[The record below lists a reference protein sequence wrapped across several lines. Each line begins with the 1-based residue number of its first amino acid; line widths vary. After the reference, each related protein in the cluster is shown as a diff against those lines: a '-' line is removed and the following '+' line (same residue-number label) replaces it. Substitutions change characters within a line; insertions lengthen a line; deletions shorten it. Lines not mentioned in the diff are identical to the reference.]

1 MAVNR
6 CSGLQPLLSMGSVVM
21 YENKMEEL
29 TNQEIIVEEN
39 MLKRPKKKK
48 ITRRIVVTAV
58 IFLLISLAGILL
70 WNIYGN
76 NSDPLQDALNAEL
89 GQLDGKSKE
98 EIEAELNR
106 IVEEGSMHIS
116 MNTKPIFKDGKAK
129 GDLKIENS
137 PANHYGQEIIITVN
151 KTGKEIYRSGLLMPN
166 HHIQKDKLKVDLKKG
181 NYDCTATFV
190 AYDTKLEDEPTEIG
204 RLKAEIEI
212 KVLE

>member
-1 MAVNR
+1 M
-6 CSGLQPLLSMGSVVM
+6 SGN
-21 YENKMEEL
+21 NKEEMI
-29 TNQEIIVEEN
+29 NQELSIEVNIPR
-39 MLKRPKKKK
+39 KSSKKKTMRRVI
-48 ITRRIVVTAV
+48 ITTV
-58 IFLLISLAGILL
+58 ILLLISLTGILL
-70 WNIYGN
+70 WNYFVN

-116 MNTKPIFKDGKAK
+116 MNTKPIFKNGKAK

-181 NYDCTATFV
+181 NYECTATFV
-190 AYDTKLEDEPTEIG
+190 AYDTKLEVEPTEIG

>member
-1 MAVNR
+1 M
-6 CSGLQPLLSMGSVVM
+6 SEK
-21 YENKMEEL
+21 ENQVLEIQEL
-29 TNQEIIVEEN
+29 KE
-39 MLKRPKKKK
+39 KKKK
-48 ITRRIVVTAV
+48 KTRSKKLRKIIIATVLL
-58 IFLLISLAGILL
+58 LLITLTGLFL
-70 WNIYGN
+70 WNMYGN
-76 NSDPLQDALNAEL
+76 NSDPLQDAINAEL

-116 MNTKPIFKDGKAK
+116 MNTKPIFKEGKAE

-137 PANHYGQEIIITVN
+137 PANHYGQEIIIKVN

-181 NYDCTATFV
+181 EYDCTATFV
-190 AYDTKLEDEPTEIG
+190 AYDTKLKDEPTEIG

>member
-1 MAVNR
+1 MSENNNKE
-6 CSGLQPLLSMGSVVM
+6 LL
-21 YENKMEEL
+21 
-29 TNQEIIVEEN
+29 TQEEN
-39 MLKRPKKKK
+39 QKVIQMSSPKKKK
-48 ITRRIVVTAV
+48 TLRRVIVAA
-58 IFLLISLAGILL
+58 IIILLLSLSALLL

-76 NSDPLQDALNAEL
+76 SDDPLQDALNAEL

-116 MNTKPIFKDGKAK
+116 MNTKPIFKNGKAK

-137 PANHYGQEIIITVN
+137 PANHYGQEIIITVD

-166 HHIQKDKLKVDLKKG
+166 HHIQTDKLKVNLKKG
-181 NYDCTATFV
+181 TYDCTATFV

>member
-1 MAVNR
+1 MSENNNKE
-6 CSGLQPLLSMGSVVM
+6 LL
-21 YENKMEEL
+21 
-29 TNQEIIVEEN
+29 TQEEN
-39 MLKRPKKKK
+39 QKVIQMSSPKKKK
-48 ITRRIVVTAV
+48 TLRRVIVAAV
-58 IFLLISLAGILL
+58 IILLLSLSALLL

-76 NSDPLQDALNAEL
+76 SDDTLQDALNAEL

-116 MNTKPIFKDGKAK
+116 MNTKPIFKNGKAK

-137 PANHYGQEIIITVN
+137 PANHYGQEIIITVD

-166 HHIQKDKLKVDLKKG
+166 HHIQTDKLKVNLKKG
-181 NYDCTATFV
+181 TYDCTATFV